1 MKVLLKMIAALLIT
15 KAKLIGP
22 GGTEAFVTDSRHI
35 KQQIPY
41 GANIRTN
48 CTMLL
53 SNNIVDNLFVH

>member
-35 KQQIPY
+35 KQQI
-41 GANIRTN
+41 
-48 CTMLL
+48 
-53 SNNIVDNLFVH
+53 LFINRSGKAHRISCYWSHCCSE

>member
-35 KQQIPY
+35 KQQILFINRSRQGSPDF
-41 GANIRTN
+41 
-48 CTMLL
+48 LL
-53 SNNIVDNLFVH
+53 LVPLLQ